1 MSYRLNISIGLLLYE
16 GFLMSRFNLSTHIF
30 HVRNLSRTNSKN
42 PKQKISKIV
51 VSVYAKGL
59 STNNFCYA

>member
-30 HVRNLSRTNSKN
+30 HVGNLSRINSKD

-51 VSVYAKGL
+51 VSFYDKGL
-59 STNNFCYA
+59 STINFRYA